1 MNIIKKLLSNYVM
14 IFTGIAFSSALFIAI
29 FSPEVNYISIL
40 LLQMFIMAALSTL
53 GNLIF
58 YSMKEVSKKSMMIR
72 TIINYLYVNFIVYT
86 MAYIFTWI
94 NFKSIMQL
102 ILMFA
107 LILLVYVIVYI
118 ANYIK
123 GEMEAKAMNLQLSR
137 FHEDNEL
144 EDKVE
149 ENK

>member
-14 IFTGIAFSSALFIAI
+14 IFTGIAFSSALFISI
-29 FSPEVNYISIL
+29 FNPEVNYMSKL
-40 LLQMFIMAALSTL
+40 LMQMFIMAALSTM

-72 TIINYLYVNFIVYT
+72 TIIHYCYVNFIVYT
-86 MAYIFTWI
+86 LSFIFNWI
-94 NFKSIMQL
+94 NFKSILQL
-102 ILMFA
+102 VLMFV
-107 LILLVYVIVYI
+107 LILLVYIIVYL

-137 FHEDNEL
+137 FHE
-144 EDKVE
+144 E
-149 ENK
+149 ENEAEEN

>member
-29 FSPEVNYISIL
+29 FSPEVNYMSIL

-58 YSMKEVSKKSMMIR
+58 FSMKEVSKKSMRIR
-72 TIINYLYVNFIVYT
+72 TIINYFYVNLIVYT
-86 MAYIFTWI
+86 MAFVFNWI
-94 NFKSIMQL
+94 NFNSILQL
-102 ILMFA
+102 VLMFV
-107 LILLVYVIVYI
+107 LILLVYVVVYI
-118 ANYIK
+118 TNYIK

-137 FHEDNEL
+137 FHE
-144 EDKVE
+144 E
-149 ENK
+149 ENETEERD